1 MDKDKILRYYKS
13 TGEDILAAR
22 LLDAAELVEKNRK
35 YKASFFL
42 SPGEMQIAEVI
53 ANASETLNVQ
63 FAGGFENAE
72 RNKAVFVYTE
82 FEFAVAAGIMA
93 LQINW
98 DKRYYKIAH
107 KDLMGAI
114 LAICKREFLGD
125 IVLTDEGAQ
134 VAVDDKMGVY
144 LLDNLTQVGAAE
156 VSVEQIALEDLQQ
169 KQEKLK
175 VINATVATL
184 RLDAVAAV
192 GYGVSRTQMSEG
204 IKMQQVKLNHKL
216 AKSSAQEVKA
226 GDVISYRGKGRVE
239 VAEIKGTTKKG
250 RISIL
255 VNRVL

>member
-1 MDKDKILRYYKS
+1 MDKEKILRYYKS

-22 LLDAAELVEKNRK
+22 LLDIAEAVEKNRK

-42 SPGEMQIAEVI
+42 SPGEMQIADVI
-53 ANASETLNVQ
+53 ANASDCLNVQ
-63 FAGGFENAE
+63 FLGGFANAE
-72 RNKAVFVYTE
+72 RNKAVFVHE
-82 FEFAVAAGIMA
+82 DFEFAVSASIIA
-93 LQINW
+93 LDIVW

-134 VAVDDKMGVY
+134 IAVDEKMGAY
-144 LLDNLTQVGAAE
+144 LLSNLTKVGAAE
-156 VSVEQIALEDLQQ
+156 VSLKEIELAELEA
-169 KQEKLK
+169 KQEKIK
-175 VINATVATL
+175 AINATVATL
-184 RLDAVAAV
+184 RLDAVAAA
-192 GYGVSRTQMSEG
+192 GYGVSRTQMTEG
-204 IKMQQVKLNHKL
+204 IKMQQVKLNHKV
-216 AKSSAQEVKA
+216 AKSPAQEVKA

-255 VNRVL
+255 VNRIL